1 MSRIIQTI
9 FINVLLIFLVSSL
22 KMSINRNHELT
33 FGANQ
38 KYCLQELNKVI

>member
-1 MSRIIQTI
+1 MNHIILTTLI
-9 FINVLLIFLVSSL
+9 TVLLIFQVSSL
-22 KMSINRNHELT
+22 KMPMNRNHELT